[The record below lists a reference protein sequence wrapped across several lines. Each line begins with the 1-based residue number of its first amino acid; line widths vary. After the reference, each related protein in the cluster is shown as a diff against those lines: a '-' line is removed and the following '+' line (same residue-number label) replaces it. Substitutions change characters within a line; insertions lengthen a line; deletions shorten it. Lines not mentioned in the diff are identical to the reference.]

1 MKKLL
6 SAFLFWILLSVT
18 AWAGP
23 VEDAVAAFD
32 KNPTEA
38 HAAAFFALLQQE
50 EYTDEPVVFAPGTP
64 MEEISAHVWYWA
76 GDWYYNL
83 QDYPN
88 AVKYAEKSL
97 PVIPE
102 GDDAELL
109 KADCL
114 NLLAMGYV
122 RLSDFAKAA
131 DYARQC
137 YVLDEKSGDADRISS
152 SLNTIAGIYMAGDQP
167 EEGEKYILRALEYA
181 AKADNPP
188 RMAVLHGMASEIFHA
203 EGKDEEALKYADMAF
218 EEEKALGRE
227 YQAAV
232 RLTQKASALIGLNRW
247 DEAEALLEKVIPYF
261 KAVGDVHSQGIA
273 DNKMGMTVMALKRYD
288 DAIPYYREAADIF
301 AAIQDP
307 YNEIQAR
314 RGLYECLWR
323 TDRKKEAN
331 DEFYRYNDLRDS
343 LYKVASAESLAKYDA
358 EFGNDW
364 LRLENHAERQARI
377 RITLIALA
385 VALLAVLV
393 WWLMHRRN
401 RRQAKINDE
410 LNENIR
416 DLREKYSQLH
426 IHYDTAMLTNK
437 APQDEAVDMPQA
449 HREFLE
455 QTVDIINELF
465 SKESVSVETISQ
477 RMNMSPYQF
486 RQRLQSITGE
496 TPQSFIQT
504 VRMRRARYLL
514 DNHPELNISEVS
526 RLCAYGDVPS
536 FTRAFKNAFGMT
548 PSKYLGR

>member
-1 MKKLL
+1 M
-6 SAFLFWILLSVT
+6 
-18 AWAGP
+18 
-23 VEDAVAAFD
+23 EDAVAAFD

-247 DEAEALLEKVIPYF
+247 EEAEALLEKVIPYF

-426 IHYDTAMLTNK
+426 IHYDNAMLTNK

>member
-38 HAAAFFALLQQE
+38 HA
-50 EYTDEPVVFAPGTP
+50 TP
-64 MEEISAHVWYWA
+64 MGEISAHVWYWA

-273 DNKMGMTVMALKRYD
+273 DNKMGMTIMALKRYD

-385 VALLAVLV
+385 VTLLAVLV

-426 IHYDTAMLTNK
+426 IHYDNAMLTNK

>member
-1 MKKLL
+1 M
-6 SAFLFWILLSVT
+6 
-18 AWAGP
+18 
-23 VEDAVAAFD
+23 
-32 KNPTEA
+32 
-38 HAAAFFALLQQE
+38 
-50 EYTDEPVVFAPGTP
+50 
-64 MEEISAHVWYWA
+64 
-76 GDWYYNL
+76 
-83 QDYPN
+83 
-88 AVKYAEKSL
+88 
-97 PVIPE
+97 
-102 GDDAELL
+102 
-109 KADCL
+109 
-114 NLLAMGYV
+114 
-122 RLSDFAKAA
+122 
-131 DYARQC
+131 
-137 YVLDEKSGDADRISS
+137 
-152 SLNTIAGIYMAGDQP
+152 
-167 EEGEKYILRALEYA
+167 
-181 AKADNPP
+181 
-188 RMAVLHGMASEIFHA
+188 
-203 EGKDEEALKYADMAF
+203 
-218 EEEKALGRE
+218 
-227 YQAAV
+227 

-273 DNKMGMTVMALKRYD
+273 DNKMGMTIMALKRYD

-426 IHYDTAMLTNK
+426 IHYDNAMLTNK